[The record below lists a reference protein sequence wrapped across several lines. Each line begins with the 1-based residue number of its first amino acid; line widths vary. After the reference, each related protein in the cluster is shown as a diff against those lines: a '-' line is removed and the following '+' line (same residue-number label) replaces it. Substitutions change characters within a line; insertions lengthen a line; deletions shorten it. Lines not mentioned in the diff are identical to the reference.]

1 MKEERCP
8 FLELKTV
15 TYCKAFPV
23 KMIPLDR
30 MSSSKGLCN
39 TVDFQECSLYRE
51 VSAPGR
57 SIETV
62 RGFLLKSDC
71 YYHPRHIWV
80 SIPPETGN
88 VVKIGIDDFA
98 RRLIGQV
105 DRVAVPAE
113 GAPVKENRTCFL
125 LHAGGRM
132 ARIASPVD
140 GAVKAVNPKVASD
153 PSAIG
158 HDAYGDGWLVSVELA
173 GEGIKGLFYG
183 SNARKWLECEIERLQ
198 RAFALDLGITAA
210 DGGEALPDISNRL
223 NDAQWSRIVAQF
235 LG

>member
-1 MKEERCP
+1 MREEKCP

-30 MSSSKGLCN
+30 MSSAKGLCN
-39 TVDFQECSLYRE
+39 TVNFQECSLFRE

-62 RGFLLKSDC
+62 RGFLLKSDS
-71 YYHPRHIWV
+71 YYHPRHLWV
-80 SIPPETGN
+80 SIPPDNGSD
-88 VVKIGIDDFA
+88 VKIGIDDFA
-98 RRLIGQV
+98 RRLVGKI
-105 DRVAVPAE
+105 DRVSVPAE
-113 GAPVKENRTCFL
+113 GALVKENRTCFL
-125 LHAGGRM
+125 LHAGGRT

-140 GAVKAVNPKVASD
+140 GAVKAINAKATSD
-153 PSAIG
+153 PSVIG
-158 HDAYGDGWLVSVELA
+158 HDPYGDGWLISVELA

-183 SNARKWLECEIERLQ
+183 SNAKKWLECEIERLQ
-198 RAFALDLGITAA
+198 RAFASDLGITAA
-210 DGGEALPDISNRL
+210 DGGEALSDISEKL
-223 NDAQWSRIVAQF
+223 TDAQWGRVVAQF